1 MKLSHSFLRAVSQS
15 QSSLPEA
22 LRLIHKHNETSYHVR
37 QNLAG
42 NRSTPPD
49 VLHSL
54 ALSSSKGFPSLVH
67 ENLVNNPSSDEHTL
81 REVSNKVGS
90 FRGVG
95 EALAEHPNTPE
106 DVHMRLLLARDDGI
120 SDYLEK
126 HSRYPSVHK
135 KMIDSGYYSPSRI
148 LYNRHLGAEHID
160 HVVKT
165 INSGYTNLAAAT
177 HPNTD
182 PKTLDHIVDNDK
194 SVSTRHLIAR
204 RINTSPD
211 TLHKIAMDPQTPKH
225 DVRLIKYHRNAS
237 KKTKAWIAEHRPDA

>member
-15 QSSLPEA
+15 EKSLPES
-22 LRLIHKHNETSYHVR
+22 LRLIYKNNTNHTIGENF
-37 QNLAG
+37 AG

-49 VLHSL
+49 VLHSM
-54 ALSSSKGFPSLVH
+54 AVSSSRDFPTSVH
-67 ENLVNNPSSDEHTL
+67 VKLADNPNSDEHTL

-95 EALAEHPNTPE
+95 EALAEHPNAPE
-106 DVHMRLLLARDDGI
+106 DVHMRLLGTRDEVITDA
-120 SDYLEK
+120 LEK

-148 LYNRHLGAEHID
+148 LYNLHLGAEHID
-160 HVVKT
+160 HIVKT
-165 INSGYTNLAAAT
+165 INSGYTNLAASH

-204 RINTSPD
+204 RINTSPE
-211 TLHKIAMDPQTPKH
+211 TLHKIATDPETPKH
-225 DVRLIKYHRNAS
+225 DVRLVKNHRNTS